1 MSAKRVRANATKVAA
16 SKVTA
21 SKVTATKVAASKVT
35 EPRRT
40 AHATERALVIAATS
54 LFARNGYNGTSVSEV
69 AGQLG
74 LTTASLYYYVT
85 GKQDLLMRV
94 LSTGMS
100 DFLQRLEALARQPI
114 SNREKVRIAVE
125 NHLDFVLGN
134 QEAVTVFLRERRF
147 LESPYR
153 ERYQTQVDRY
163 DELFTE
169 FIVAGVRDGELP
181 PVDPHVTRLAI
192 LGMINW
198 LVEWY
203 EPGGR
208 LTPFEIK
215 LTMSNLI
222 MQRLLG

>member
-1 MSAKRVRANATKVAA
+1 MSAKRARATATRATGAKVAESRRPA
-16 SKVTA
+16 RE
-21 SKVTATKVAASKVT
+21 T
-35 EPRRT
+35 EQ
-40 AHATERALVIAATS
+40 AFIAAATS

-69 AGQLG
+69 ASELG
-74 LTTASLYYYVT
+74 LTTASLYYHVT
-85 GKQDLLMRV
+85 GKQELLLRV

-100 DFLQRLEALARQPI
+100 DFLQRLEALAKQPI
-114 SNREKVRIAVE
+114 SDREKVRIAVE

-134 QEAVTVFLRERRF
+134 KEAVTVFLRERRF

-153 ERYQTQVDRY
+153 ERYQAQVDRY

-169 FIVAGVRDGELP
+169 FITAGVRDGELP
-181 PVDPHVTRLAI
+181 EVDPHVTRLAI

-203 EPGGR
+203 EPDGR
-208 LTPFEIK
+208 MTPFEIK

-222 MQRLLG
+222 MQRLLR